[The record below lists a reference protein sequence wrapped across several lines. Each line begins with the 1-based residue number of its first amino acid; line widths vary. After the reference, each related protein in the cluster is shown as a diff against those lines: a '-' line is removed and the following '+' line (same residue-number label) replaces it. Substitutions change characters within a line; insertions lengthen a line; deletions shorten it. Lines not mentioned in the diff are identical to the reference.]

1 MKIKD
6 NMEKDDYALLQVIA
20 SSIETIKED
29 IKEMKESLKSKVEV
43 SDFVTLKA
51 DVEDLKK
58 YKWFVLGA
66 SGAISTI
73 LHFFMK

>member
-1 MKIKD
+1 MKMD
-6 NMEKDDYALLQVIA
+6 KDDFALLKVIA

-29 IKEMKESLKSKVEV
+29 LREMKEGMKSKVEI
-43 SDFVTLKA
+43 SEFNQIKT

-58 YKWFVLGA
+58 SKWFVLGA
-66 SGAISTI
+66 SGAISTL

>member
-1 MKIKD
+1 MD
-6 NMEKDDYALLQVIA
+6 KDDFALLKVIA

-29 IKEMKESLKSKVEV
+29 LREMKEGMKTKVEL
-43 SDFVTLKA
+43 SDFNQIKT

-58 YKWFVLGA
+58 SKWFVLGA

>member
-1 MKIKD
+1 MD
-6 NMEKDDYALLQVIA
+6 KDDFALLKVIA

-29 IKEMKESLKSKVEV
+29 LREMKEGMKTKVEI
-43 SDFVTLKA
+43 SEFNQIKI
-51 DVEDLKK
+51 DVDDLKK
-58 YKWFVLGA
+58 SKWFVLGA

>member
-6 NMEKDDYALLQVIA
+6 SMEKDDYALLKVMA
-20 SSIETIKED
+20 SSIETIKD
-29 IKEMKESLKSKVEV
+29 DLKEMKDGLKSKVEV

-58 YKWFVLGA
+58 SKWFVLGA

-73 LHFFMK
+73 LHFFVK